1 MKKFLLLVL
10 ISFCWMSVWATDN
23 LKFRFDDESNTAT
36 VIGCL
41 SENIETLIL
50 PETVSYSGKIYTVRS
65 IKSLNSIYSYISA
78 NSLIIP
84 ETVISVSPDAFVSL
98 HRVETITM
106 PKNLDVSEASLFLN
120 PVNEENKNI
129 SYHVLNGREIEPS
142 GMIMVGGSELL
153 EINTTTITAGNTFS
167 VVPFQKEVG
176 QWCEWCEWIIP
187 ENWVSQE
194 LIKKALGS
202 LYFQKDG
209 LRYRIINESEVS
221 VAYFGDGEDVTHS
234 RRSEYK
240 GDIVIPSTITTSQ
253 GNTFQVTSID
263 EGAFC
268 DESVM
273 YEFGP
278 VYTEGSGVTS
288 ITFPDNIKGI
298 NKAGIHFIKNGI
310 WYRVLNN
317 NDVCVAFSPSY
328 TGDLIIPSTVSAGN
342 TFTVKSIA
350 EYAFASCRGLS
361 SITIPESV
369 TSIGDGVF
377 WGCSN
382 LSSATFGNVDVSSS
396 ELTLT
401 KNNIT
406 YKVLSN
412 SEVAVSGAESTITD
426 VSIPNTLTAGN
437 IFAVKSIYENAFAN
451 CKNIE
456 SVTISCNID
465 FSQAALTFTKNNI
478 TYKVLS
484 NSEVAVCKVE
494 STLTDETIPSTITAG
509 MSFSV
514 KSIETN
520 AFSGCNSLKSV
531 VIPETIKIIGESAF
545 AGCSK
550 LAKVTCM
557 ATTPPE
563 ANKNSF
569 ENYNG
574 YLYFPCESKD
584 DYDIDV
590 CWGTFQHKECIAS
603 ETVELTKDE
612 VTVEPEKNEAV
623 FSMPINE
630 SANSYTLTIQNNGVT
645 FCTLTFNAQGQ
656 LANIDFSTTKSHEL
670 KASVSGYQFTV
681 TGLSEATDYGY
692 SFKALASNKSVLKEY
707 TGSFTTKN
715 ADGTGGSTQGGTSTA
730 INSVSNA
737 TAVTIANNQIF
748 VNDEAPTFVYTTMGQ
763 KIANQNLKS
772 GVYFVN
778 VEGET
783 VKIVK

>member
-23 LKFRFDDESNTAT
+23 LKFRFDDNSNTAT

-41 SENIETLIL
+41 SGYAETLII
-50 PETVSYSGKIYTVRS
+50 PETVSYSGKIYTV
-65 IKSLNSIYSYISA
+65 
-78 NSLIIP
+78 
-84 ETVISVSPDAFVSL
+84 TSVDPDVFSDL
-98 HRVETITM
+98 FFVETITM
-106 PKNLDVSEASLFLN
+106 PENLDVSEASLYLY

-129 SYHVLNGREIEPS
+129 SYHVLNGQEIEPS
-142 GMIMVGGSELL
+142 GQIYVGGSSLL

-167 VVPFQKEVG
+167 VVPFQKEVD
-176 QWCEWCEWIIP
+176 QWEWIIP

-194 LIKKALGS
+194 LIKKAHSS

-221 VAYFGDGEDVTHS
+221 VAYFGEDVMP

-240 GDIVIPSTITTSQ
+240 GDIVIPGTITTSQ

-268 DESVM
+268 DESVP
-273 YEFGP
+273 YEWGP
-278 VYTEGSGVTS
+278 VYEEGSGVTS
-288 ITFPDNIKGI
+288 ITFPDNLKGI
-298 NKAGIHFIKNGI
+298 NTAGIHFRKNGI

-350 EYAFASCRGLS
+350 QYAFASCSGVS

-369 TSIGDGVF
+369 TSIGDDAF
-377 WGCSN
+377 RGCSN
-382 LSSATFGNVDVSSS
+382 LSSATFGNVDVSRSG
-396 ELTLT
+396 LTFT

-406 YKVLSN
+406 YQVLSN
-412 SEVAVSGAESTITD
+412 SEVAVSGSESTITD

-437 IFAVKSIYENAFAN
+437 IFVVKSIYKNAFAN

-456 SVTISCNID
+456 TVTIPDNMDVSK
-465 FSQAALTFTKNNI
+465 SGLTFTKDNI
-478 TYKVLS
+478 TYKLLS
-484 NSEVAVCKVE
+484 NSEVAVCGAE
-494 STLTDETIPSTITAG
+494 STITDVTIPSTITAG

-514 KSIETN
+514 NSIEENAFKNCTSLASITIPSSVTSIGGN
-520 AFSGCNSLKSV
+520 AFS
-531 VIPETIKIIGESAF
+531 
-545 AGCSK
+545 GCSK
-550 LAKVTCM
+550 LAKVTCL
-557 ATTPPE
+557 ATTPPD
-563 ANKNSF
+563 ASAKTF

-574 YLYFPCESKD
+574 YLYIPCESKD
-584 DYDIDV
+584 DYDIDA
-590 CWGTFQHKECIAS
+590 CWGSFKHVECIGS

-612 VTVEPEKNEAV
+612 VKVEPEKTEAI

-645 FCTLTFNAQGQ
+645 FCTLSFNAQGQ
-656 LANIDFSTTKSHEL
+656 LANIDFSTTKSYEL
-670 KASVSGYQFTV
+670 KADVAGFKFTV
-681 TGLSEATDYGY
+681 TGLSTAEDYGY

-707 TGSFTTKN
+707 TGTFTTKN
-715 ADGTGGSTQGGTSTA
+715 EDGTGGSVQGGGEGTLA
-730 INSVSNA
+730 VEAVSNS
-737 TAVTIANNQIF
+737 TAVTVVNAQIL
-748 VNDEAPTFVYTTMGQ
+748 VNGEAPAFVVTVSGQ
-763 KIANQNLKS
+763 KIANANLKA
-772 GVYFVN
+772 GVYFAV
-778 VEGET
+778 VDGEM
-783 VKIVK
+783 VGVSVR